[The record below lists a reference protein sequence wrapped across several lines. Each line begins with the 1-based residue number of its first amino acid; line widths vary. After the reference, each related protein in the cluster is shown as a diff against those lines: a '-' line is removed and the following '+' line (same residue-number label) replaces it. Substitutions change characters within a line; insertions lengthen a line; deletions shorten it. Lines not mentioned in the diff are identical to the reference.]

1 MNDISSMMWRAERFN
16 SIVVFSMYDL
26 AMNLHPGQACVFV
39 FRMAK
44 RRSFQ
49 VTIHVIVSVF
59 VLKDR

>member
-1 MNDISSMMWRAERFN
+1 
-16 SIVVFSMYDL
+16 MYDL